1 MSPTILW
8 LGWER
13 VDGLWKPT
21 FEGEPFLWSVNAH
34 PVFVSMLS
42 VLLQLGS
49 ILSYLFWIVLN
60 VHIPLLLFVGG
71 VIYQINGL
79 AANELWDL
87 WFYSFT
93 GSKSHHST
101 TRIDIE
107 ILNESRYYLCF
118 FQAFP
123 FLIIQTA
130 ELYLHDEWTHTMTV
144 LSILSCLIIIEQVLK
159 FVKYRLWFGYKLD
172 EIPVEVSIF
181 GFFKVDLEQEFV
193 EREIEIVCCSLTP
206 ENKQII
212 AERAAFD
219 EKVNDICHK
228 YLLKEQ
234 NFTEGIIDFAVL
246 RLDKGISFGDSNLD
260 MRSLIRKSMCK
271 QGFHTILWED
281 AWIDIKEIESS
292 LEPNLM
298 QFGQEEVKGPYM
310 LTLAMTNRFFANRML
325 FRLKSI
331 SKKAHDSLHLAL
343 SQMRTWNMQWSVLG
357 NDLIVVNSPFAVMP
371 RFKRTITESELELEM
386 VEFKLPHKR
395 MEIVTNPI
403 VPPENS
409 INESLMD
416 DSRLSVLR
424 KVAFISTTVN
434 NLTVIPFHDE
444 L

>member
-1 MSPTILW
+1 MI
-8 LGWER
+8 
-13 VDGLWKPT
+13 
-21 FEGEPFLWSVNAH
+21 
-34 PVFVSMLS
+34 
-42 VLLQLGS
+42 
-49 ILSYLFWIVLN
+49 
-60 VHIPLLLFVGG
+60 
-71 VIYQINGL
+71 
-79 AANELWDL
+79 
-87 WFYSFT
+87 
-93 GSKSHHST
+93 
-101 TRIDIE
+101 ID
-107 ILNESRYYLCF
+107 
-118 FQAFP
+118 A
-123 FLIIQTA
+123 A
-130 ELYLHDEWTHTMTV
+130 ELQDHEWTHKTTL
-144 LSILSCLIIIEQVLK
+144 LSILSCLIILEQLLK

-193 EREIEIVCCSLTP
+193 ERDIEIFCCSLMP
-206 ENKQII
+206 ENKRII

-219 EKVNDICHK
+219 ENVKDICHK

-234 NFTEGIIDFAVL
+234 NFTGGIMDFAVF
-246 RLDKGISFGDSNLD
+246 RLDESIFFEDSDLD

-281 AWIDIKEIESS
+281 AWIDIKEIQSS
-292 LEPNLM
+292 LDPNLM

-310 LTLAMTNRFFANRML
+310 LTLAMTNRFFANRLL
-325 FRLKSI
+325 FKLKNFF
-331 SKKAHDSLHLAL
+331 KKAHDSLHLAL

-371 RFKRTITESELELEM
+371 RLKRATESGLELEM

-395 MEIVTNPI
+395 MDIVTNPI

-416 DSRLSVLR
+416 DSRLSALR

-434 NLTVIPFHDE
+434 NLTAIPSHDE